1 MAGYLRGVWP
11 AGFGAD
17 KRRHHGRGCETDL
30 QPPFAV
36 PPGGLLAGPVLRR
49 ADRDHV
55 CVWICTVGPARP
67 ALWVYRTSGGP
78 GEALGSGTAESVRLG
93 ERLYVHL
100 LIATPRAGWFPA
112 GELLVYDV
120 ELGTGDT
127 VRRLAELGLPGGAG
141 ALCYAGFSLPS
152 FFFQAPDGPLHVLH
166 GSCRKLHGKGEDAFW
181 CADQLL
187 ASTAAD
193 LTRRP
198 AALLLT
204 GDQIYGDDV
213 APGLTGHL
221 NRAGSYLT
229 GRPEQIPGIPP
240 PDTLTGGGR
249 QRWIRGQACFT
260 SPHAA
265 NHLMTFGEYA
275 ALHLMAFSDTPWP
288 ADITGLAND
297 AERAAGSAR
306 KRRRAGELAGARA
319 ALPAVRRVLANT
331 PTYMIFD
338 DHDVTDDWNLTAR
351 WRDRVRA
358 SPAGR
363 RIVANALAA
372 YWAFQGWGN
381 DPGQFGQEFTDT
393 ISGHLTGGGEGAA
406 ARFDDVLWGFDRWS
420 FAAPTTPVTV
430 CLDTRTQRAYDS
442 PEGGARLIGP
452 AGFDRIA
459 RLVEDSGHDQTQP
472 LLLVSATP
480 VCGLE
485 LAERRQKFLRGK
497 VGPYRIDFESW
508 HANLRGLI
516 DLIDFLTRKLRLT
529 TAVVLSGDV
538 HYGMT
543 VDVRFTVEDTTIHLA
558 QLVSS
563 GIKHSGT
570 ITKTILGL
578 LGRLNRPSHERAGW
592 AHPPT
597 LTRARDIGRWLM
609 LRPASTDQW
618 APGAPVFLPPALAHQ
633 LGITQRPD
641 YRESRT
647 YIRPTGPSSSVLT
660 GENNIGSVTI
670 DKHKVTHVLL
680 SRGQGTA
687 AHPAE
692 LDLSPAPAPLAPP
705 ARNHREP

>member
-1 MAGYLRGVWP
+1 LLIYWA
-11 AGFGAD
+11 FG
-17 KRRHHGRGCETDL
+17 R
-30 QPPFAV
+30 
-36 PPGGLLAGPVLRR
+36 
-49 ADRDHV
+49 
-55 CVWICTVGPARP
+55 
-67 ALWVYRTSGGP
+67 P
-78 GEALGSGTAESVRLG
+78 GEVLGSGSAESVRLG

-100 LIATPRAGWFPA
+100 LTATPRAGRFPA
-112 GELLVYDV
+112 GELLTYDV
-120 ELGTGDT
+120 EFGTAGAAP
-127 VRRLAELGLPGGAG
+127 RLAGLGLSGGAG
-141 ALCYAGFSLPS
+141 TLGYAGFALPS
-152 FFFQAPDGPLHVLH
+152 FFLQATDGPLHVLH

-181 CADQLL
+181 SADDLL

-193 LTRRP
+193 VTRRP
-198 AALLLT
+198 AALFLT

-213 APGLTGHL
+213 APGLIGYL
-221 NRAGSYLT
+221 GRVGSCLT
-229 GRPEQIPGIPP
+229 GRQEQIPGVPP
-240 PDTLTGGGR
+240 QGTLGQGGR
-249 QRWIRGQACFT
+249 KQWIRDQACFT

-275 ALHLMAFSDTPWP
+275 ALHLMAFSDTTWP
-288 ADITGLAND
+288 AGIAELTGEAGLA
-297 AERAAGSAR
+297 AGP
-306 KRRRAGELAGARA
+306 AGRPGRSEELAAARA

-338 DHDVTDDWNLTAR
+338 DHDVTDDWNLTAH
-351 WRDRVRA
+351 WRDRVHA

-381 DPGQFGQEFTDT
+381 DPGQFAPEFTGT
-393 ISGHLTGGGEGAA
+393 IRGHLADGAEGAA
-406 ARFDDVLWGFDRWS
+406 ARFDDMLWGFDRWS

-442 PEGGARLIGP
+442 PEGGARLVGP

-459 RLVEDSGHDQTQP
+459 RLVEDSGHDSTRP

-485 LAERRQKFLRGK
+485 LAERRQKFLLDK

-516 DLIDFLTRKLRLT
+516 DLMDFLTRRLRLT

-543 VDVRFTVEDTTIHLA
+543 VDVRFTVGDTTIHLA

-563 GIKHSGT
+563 GLKHSGT
-570 ITKTILGL
+570 TTKTILGL
-578 LGRLNRPSHERAGW
+578 LGRLNRRCHERVGW
-592 AHPPT
+592 ARPPV
-597 LTRARDIGRWLM
+597 LNRAQDVGRRLM
-609 LRPASTDQW
+609 LRPVSTDEW
-618 APGAPVFLPPALAHQ
+618 APEAPVFLPPALTRQ

-641 YRESRT
+641 YLETRT
-647 YIRPTGPSSSVLT
+647 YIRPAGPSSSLLT
-660 GENNIGSVTI
+660 GENNIGSVTV
-670 DKHKVTHVLL
+670 DRHKVTHVLL
-680 SRGQGTA
+680 SRGQGTT

-692 LDLSPAPAPLAPP
+692 LDLSPAPADPRAQDQRKPDQRRP
-705 ARNHREP
+705 ANESGP